1 MQIVTMIHSS
11 GNKIQKDYQF
21 CKLLVTPQQIS
32 EAVKKY
38 IQLPSEVVQW
48 ASSSLA

>member
-1 MQIVTMIHSS
+1 MQIITMVNST
-11 GNKIQKDYQF
+11 GNKIQKEYQF

-38 IQLPSEVVQW
+38 TQLPSEVAQW